1 MREYRANNA
10 PFTTSG
16 RFVNANTG
24 PSRFVKWR
32 SRVRRSSA
40 VNVSGAY
47 QIVTPSALTSPSVPW
62 ATRLPR

>member
-1 MREYRANNA
+1 MREYRANSA

-47 QIVTPSALTSPSVPW
+47 QIVTSAPTAPSVPW
-62 ATRLPR
+62 AIRPPR